1 MDMKTVEFKTTDGRT
16 RYYLSGDDGLPVEP
30 ALQFLKFRDAA
41 GYARNTLKGE
51 CIHLMHYFE
60 FLKEREKDHEKVTI
74 DDIARFVGWLKNPDI
89 EKKVVSLRI
98 KPEHSAETI
107 NKHVDTVI
115 AFYDYLMRHE
125 EVENRL
131 SEKLVTFVKNP
142 SRSYRSFLYG
152 IADTKSAKSQML
164 KIPTSK
170 RVIKTINKDE
180 AVVLLE
186 ACLNLRDYFLLSLLF
201 ETGMRI
207 GEALALWL
215 EDFDISSCKI
225 HIRDRGELENLAEI
239 KTVESPR
246 VLDCTAELMDLF
258 TEYVSTYH
266 DADVETNHV
275 LLKIRGEHAGAAM
288 EYEDVDNLFRALRK
302 RTGIYI
308 TPHMF
313 RHTSLS
319 LLHSAGWEPELLKER
334 AGHRNIYTT
343 LNTYVHPTDEEV
355 AEAFHKAV
363 ESLKM
368 PDFGK
373 GADQ

>member
-1 MDMKTVEFKTTDGRT
+1 MKTVEFKTTDGRT

-30 ALQFLKFRDAA
+30 VLQFLKFRDAA

-51 CIHLMHYFE
+51 CIHLMHYYE
-60 FLKEREKDHEKVTI
+60 FLGERGKDYEKVTI
-74 DDIARFVGWLKNPDI
+74 DDVARFVGWLKNPDI
-89 EKKVVSLRI
+89 EKKIVSLRE
-98 KPEHSAETI
+98 KPAHAAETI

-125 EVENRL
+125 GMENRL
-131 SEKLVTFVKNP
+131 SEKLVIFVKNP
-142 SRSYRSFLYG
+142 SPSYRSFLYG
-152 IADTKSAKSQML
+152 IADRKVEKSHML
-164 KIPTSK
+164 KLPAPKRNIRTISK
-170 RVIKTINKDE
+170 EE

-215 EDFDISSCKI
+215 EDFDISGCRI

-246 VLDCTAELMDLF
+246 TLDCTGGLMDLF
-258 TEYVSTYH
+258 TEYVGRYH
-266 DADVETNHV
+266 DAGVETNHV
-275 LLKIRGEHAGAAM
+275 LIKVRGELAGKAM
-288 EYEDVDNLFRALRK
+288 EYGDVDNLFRALRK

-319 LLHSAGWEPELLKER
+319 LLHSAGWDPELLKER

-343 LNTYVHPTDEEV
+343 LNTYVHPSEEEV
-355 AEAFHKAV
+355 SEAFLKAADHLRM
-363 ESLKM
+363 SDM
-368 PDFGK
+368 GK
-373 GADQ
+373 GAER

>member
-16 RYYLSGDDGLPVEP
+16 RYYLAGEDGLPVEP
-30 ALQFLKFRDAA
+30 VMKFLKFRDAA

-60 FLKEREKDHEKVTI
+60 FLEERGTQYEKVTP
-74 DDIARFVGWLKNPDI
+74 A
-89 EKKVVSLRI
+89 
-98 KPEHSAETI
+98 HAAETI

-115 AFYDYLMRHE
+115 ALYDYLMRHE
-125 EVENRL
+125 GMANRL
-131 SEKLVTFVKNP
+131 SEKLVVFVKNP
-142 SRSYRSFLYG
+142 SPAYRSFLYG
-152 IADTKSAKSQML
+152 IADSRPAKSHML
-164 KIPTSK
+164 KMPVSK
-170 RVIKTINKDE
+170 RVVKTVRKED

-186 ACLNLRDYFLLSLLF
+186 ACHNLRDYFLLSLLF

-215 EDFDISSCKI
+215 EDFDISGKKI
-225 HIRDRGELENLAEI
+225 HICDRGELENLAEI

-246 VLDCTAELMDLF
+246 ILDCTNELMDLF

-275 LLKIRGEHAGAAM
+275 LLKIRGDHKGMAM

-302 RTGIYI
+302 RTDVYV

-319 LLHSAGWEPELLKER
+319 LLHAAGWNPELLKER

-343 LNTYVHPTDEEV
+343 LNTYVHPTEEEV
-355 AEAFHKAV
+355 AEAFRKA
-363 ESLKM
+363 SDNLRM
-368 PDFGK
+368 PGIGK
-373 GADQ
+373 EADR

>member
-1 MDMKTVEFKTTDGRT
+1 MRTVEFKTTDGRT
-16 RYYLSGDDGLPVEP
+16 RYYLAGEDGLPVEP
-30 ALQFLKFRDAA
+30 VMKFLKFRDAA

-60 FLKEREKDHEKVTI
+60 FLEERETLYEKVTI
-74 DDIARFVGWLKNPDI
+74 DDLARFVGWLKNPDI
-89 EKKVVSLRI
+89 EKKIVAFRE
-98 KPEHSAETI
+98 KPVHAAETI

-115 AFYDYLMRHE
+115 TFYDYLMRHDGM
-125 EVENRL
+125 ENRL
-131 SEKLVTFVKNP
+131 SEKLVLFIKNP
-142 SRSYRSFLYG
+142 SPAYRSFLYG
-152 IADTKSAKSQML
+152 IADSKPAKSHML
-164 KIPTSK
+164 KIPVSK
-170 RVIKTINKDE
+170 RVVKTLKKEE

-186 ACLNLRDYFLLSLLF
+186 ACHNLRDYFLLSLLF

-215 EDFDISSCKI
+215 EDFDVSGNKI
-225 HIRDRGELENLAEI
+225 HICDRGELENLAEI

-246 VLDCTAELMDLF
+246 VLDCTNELMDLF
-258 TEYVSTYH
+258 ADYISMYH

-275 LLKIRGEHAGAAM
+275 LLKIRGDHKGNAM

-302 RTGIYI
+302 RTGVYV

-319 LLHSAGWEPELLKER
+319 LLHAAGWNPELLKER

-343 LNTYVHPTDEEV
+343 LNTYVHPTEEEIT
-355 AEAFHKAV
+355 EAFRKAS
-363 ESLKM
+363 ESLRM
-368 PDFGK
+368 PGIGK
-373 GADQ
+373 EADQ

>member
-1 MDMKTVEFKTTDGRT
+1 MKTVEFKTTDGRT

-30 ALQFLKFRDAA
+30 VLQFLKFRDAA

-60 FLKEREKDHEKVTI
+60 FLEERGRNHEEVTI

-89 EKKVVSLRI
+89 EKKVVSLRV
-98 KPEHSAETI
+98 KPAHSAETI

-115 AFYDYLMRHE
+115 TFYDYLMRHE
-125 EVENRL
+125 GMENRL
-131 SEKLVTFVKNP
+131 SGKLVTFVKNP
-142 SRSYRSFLYG
+142 SPSYRSFLHG
-152 IADTKSAKSQML
+152 IADSRPAKSHML
-164 KIPTSK
+164 KIPTPK
-170 RVIKTINKDE
+170 RVVRTVSKDD
-180 AVVLLE
+180 AAVLLE

-215 EDFDISSCKI
+215 EDFDISDCKI
-225 HIRDRGELENLAEI
+225 HIQDRGELENLAEI

-246 VLDCTAELMDLF
+246 TLDCTGELMDLF

-266 DADVETNHV
+266 DADVVTNHA
-275 LLKIRGEHAGAAM
+275 LLKVRGKRAGRAM
-288 EYEDVDNLFRALRK
+288 EYEDVDNLFRTLRK

-319 LLHSAGWEPELLKER
+319 LLYSAGWDPELLKER

-343 LNTYVHPTDEEV
+343 LNTYVHPTEEEM
-355 AEAFHKAV
+355 AEAFHKV
-363 ESLKM
+363 SDNLRM

>member
-1 MDMKTVEFKTTDGRT
+1 MKTVEFKTTDGRT
-16 RYYLSGDDGLPVEP
+16 RYYLAGEDGLPVEP
-30 ALQFLKFRDAA
+30 VMKFLKFRDAA

-51 CIHLMHYFE
+51 CIHLMHYFG
-60 FLKEREKDHEKVTI
+60 FLEERGKQYEEVTI
-74 DDIARFVGWLKNPDI
+74 DDLARFVGWLKNPDI
-89 EKKVVSLRI
+89 EKKIVSLRM
-98 KPEHSAETI
+98 KPAHAAETI

-115 AFYDYLMRHE
+115 AFYDYLMRRDGL
-125 EVENRL
+125 ENRL
-131 SEKLVTFVKNP
+131 SEKLAAFIKNP
-142 SRSYRSFLYG
+142 GPAYRSFLYG
-152 IADTKSAKSQML
+152 IADSRPAKSHLL
-164 KIPTSK
+164 KIPVSR
-170 RVIKTINKDE
+170 RVIKTVSRDD

-186 ACLNLRDYFLLSLLF
+186 ACCNLRDYFLLSLLF

-215 EDFDISSCKI
+215 EDFDIPGNKI

-246 VLDCTAELMDLF
+246 VLDCTNGLMDLF
-258 TEYVSTYH
+258 TEYVSMYH

-275 LLKIRGEHAGAAM
+275 LLKIRGSHSGGAM

-319 LLHSAGWEPELLKER
+319 LLHAAGWNPELLKER

-343 LNTYVHPTDEEV
+343 LNTYVHPTEEEV
-355 AEAFHKAV
+355 AEAFRKAS
-363 ESLKM
+363 ESLRM
-368 PDFGK
+368 PETGK
-373 GADQ
+373 GVDE

>member
-1 MDMKTVEFKTTDGRT
+1 MKTVEFKTTDGRT

-30 ALQFLKFRDAA
+30 VLQFLKFRDAA

-60 FLKEREKDHEKVTI
+60 FLGERGKNYEEVSI
-74 DDIARFVGWLKNPDI
+74 DDVARFVGWLKNPDI
-89 EKKVVSLRI
+89 EKKIVSLRT
-98 KPEHSAETI
+98 KPAHGAETT

-125 EVENRL
+125 GMENRL
-131 SEKLVTFVKNP
+131 SEKLVTFVKSP
-142 SRSYRSFLYG
+142 SKPYRSFLYG
-152 IADTKSAKSQML
+152 IADSKPTKSQML
-164 KIPTSK
+164 KIPTPKRTVRTVSK
-170 RVIKTINKDE
+170 ND

-186 ACLNLRDYFLLSLLF
+186 HCHNLRDYFLLSLLF

-215 EDFDISSCKI
+215 EDFDISECRV

-246 VLDCTAELMDLF
+246 IIDCTGELMDLF

-266 DADVETNHV
+266 EADVETNHV
-275 LLKIRGEHAGAAM
+275 LLKVRGRNTGSAM
-288 EYEDVDNLFRALRK
+288 EYGDVDNLFRALRS

-319 LLHSAGWEPELLKER
+319 LLHAAGWNPELLKER

-343 LNTYVHPTDEEV
+343 LNTYVHPTEDEV

-363 ESLKM
+363 ESLRM
-368 PDFGK
+368 PDIGK

>member
-1 MDMKTVEFKTTDGRT
+1 MKTVEFKTADGGT
-16 RYYLSGDDGLPVEP
+16 RYYLAGENGLPVEP
-30 ALQFLKFRDAA
+30 VLKFLRFRDAA

-60 FLKEREKDHEKVTI
+60 FLEERGKAYEEVSI

-89 EKKVVSLRI
+89 EKKIVSLRE
-98 KPEHSAETI
+98 KPAHAAETI

-125 EVENRL
+125 EMENRL
-131 SEKLVTFVKNP
+131 PEKLAAFIRRP
-142 SRSYRSFLYG
+142 SPAYRSFLYG
-152 IADTKSAKSQML
+152 IADSKPVKSHML
-164 KIPTSK
+164 KIPASK
-170 RVIKTINKDE
+170 RVIKTISKEN
-180 AVVLLE
+180 AAVLLE
-186 ACLNLRDYFLLSLLF
+186 ACHNLRDYFLLSLLF

-215 EDFDISSCKI
+215 EDFDIAGNKV
-225 HIRDRGELENLAEI
+225 HICDRGELENLAEI
-239 KTVESPR
+239 KTIESPR
-246 VLDCTAELMDLF
+246 VLDCTSELMSLF
-258 TEYVSTYH
+258 TEYVSRYH

-275 LLKIRGEHAGAAM
+275 LIKIHGGHSRDAM

-302 RTGIYI
+302 RTGVYI

-319 LLHSAGWEPELLKER
+319 LLHASGWEPELLKER
-334 AGHRNIYTT
+334 AGHKNIYTT
-343 LNTYVHPTDEEV
+343 LNTYVHPTEEEV
-355 AEAFHKAV
+355 AEAFRKAS
-363 ESLKM
+363 ENLRM
-368 PDFGK
+368 PEIGK

>member
-1 MDMKTVEFKTTDGRT
+1 MKTVEFKTTDGRT
-16 RYYLSGDDGLPVEP
+16 RYYLAGEDGLPVESVMK
-30 ALQFLKFRDAA
+30 FLKFRDAA

-60 FLKEREKDHEKVTI
+60 FLEERGKQYEDVTI

-89 EKKVVSLRI
+89 EKKIVSLRA
-98 KPEHSAETI
+98 KPAHAAETI

-115 AFYDYLMRHE
+115 AFYDYLMRHDGM
-125 EVENRL
+125 ENRL
-131 SEKLVTFVKNP
+131 SQKLMVFIKNP
-142 SRSYRSFLYG
+142 SPAYRSFLYG
-152 IADTKSAKSQML
+152 IADSKPAKSHML
-164 KIPTSK
+164 KMPVSK
-170 RVIKTINKDE
+170 RVIKTVSKDD
-180 AVVLLE
+180 AVVLLD
-186 ACLNLRDYFLLSLLF
+186 ACRNLRDYFLLSLLF

-215 EDFDISSCKI
+215 EDFDISGNKI

-246 VLDCTAELMDLF
+246 VLDCTNELMDLF

-275 LLKIRGEHAGAAM
+275 LLKIRGSHGGGAM
-288 EYEDVDNLFRALRK
+288 EYGDVDNLFRALRK
-302 RTGIYI
+302 RTGVYI

-319 LLHSAGWEPELLKER
+319 LLHAAGWDPELLKER

-343 LNTYVHPTDEEV
+343 LNTYVHPREEEV
-355 AEAFHKAV
+355 SEAFRKAS
-363 ESLKM
+363 ESLRM
-368 PDFGK
+368 PEIGK
-373 GADQ
+373 GAGE